1 MPQRRAH
8 ESMIEL
14 DRKWAA
20 VRVLSVDTEQMP
32 VQGEGCVRDG
42 TEPVRPRTHMVVAV
56 LSAVCTAPS
65 SAADCCDDGTE
76 SFLYLHTKY

>member
-1 MPQRRAH
+1 VCCASTPNRCL
-8 ESMIEL
+8 S
-14 DRKWAA
+14 K
-20 VRVLSVDTEQMP
+20 VRE
-32 VQGEGCVRDG
+32 G
-42 TEPVRPRTHMVVAV
+42 TELVRLRTHIVVAT